1 MCNFIKNRIR
11 SFSYAING
19 LCYVLKNETNLK
31 IHLIATLV
39 VVAAGFYFQINTN
52 EWCLTALTIGLVIS
66 LEIVNSAIEKLV
78 DLVSPE
84 KHPKAGLIKD
94 IAAASVLFAAI
105 IAICVACFIFL
116 PKL

>member
-31 IHLIATLV
+31 IHLIAMFV
-39 VVAAGFYFQINTN
+39 VVSAGFYFQIDTT
-52 EWCLTALTIGLVIS
+52 EWCLIALTIGMVIS
-66 LEIVNSAIEKLV
+66 LEIVNTAIEKLV
-78 DLVSPE
+78 DFISPE
-84 KHPKAGLIKD
+84 KHPNAGLIKN

-105 IAICVACFIFL
+105 IAICIACFIFL